1 MSDTWIT
8 DIRHFLNEKGVFP
21 DELPKPA
28 LNIANYIAAII
39 VDATND
45 DDTGTTAVR
54 CRRRPG
60 RKRCSGYIVSSIQED
75 NRIRW
80 FCPSCDDNGYIS
92 GWEKTIW
99 NLKQKISSPR
109 TEVDP
114 KIRTV

>member
-1 MSDTWIT
+1 MGDTWIT

-28 LNIANYIAAII
+28 LSIANHMAAII

-45 DDTGTTAVR
+45 DDTITTAVR

-99 NLKQKISSPR
+99 NLRQKTSSPR
-109 TEVDP
+109 TGA
-114 KIRTV
+114 R